1 MRGWGMTCGALL
13 LVACAGRSVPLTR
26 PPDVVTGAPATP
38 RPVPPA
44 PATPPPAP
52 RPPAPAP
59 VPEAPESP
67 PPIVAERPPYLVL
80 VPGSEVYY
88 APEQPVDLFF
98 YNGLWFTRHRGRW
111 FFSPD
116 YSGPWTYLSPR
127 GVPPAL
133 QDLPAEDRGA
143 PPGPGGGPAADSG

>member
-1 MRGWGMTCGALL
+1 MRGWGVTCGALL
-13 LVACAGRSVPLTR
+13 LVACAGHPVPLTR
-26 PPDVVTGAPATP
+26 PPDIVPGTPATP
-38 RPVPPA
+38 RPA
-44 PATPPPAP
+44 PPAP
-52 RPPAPAP
+52 RPPSPPPA
-59 VPEAPESP
+59 PEAPESP
-67 PPIVAERPPYLVL
+67 PPVVAERPPYLVL

-133 QDLPAEDRGA
+133 EHLPEEYRGA
-143 PPGPGGGPAADSG
+143 PPGPKAGPAGSG

>member
-1 MRGWGMTCGALL
+1 MRGWGVTCGALL
-13 LVACAGRSVPLTR
+13 LVACAGRPVPLTR
-26 PPDVVTGAPATP
+26 PPDIMPGTPATP
-38 RPVPPA
+38 RPA
-44 PATPPPAP
+44 PPAP
-52 RPPAPAP
+52 RPPSPPPA
-59 VPEAPESP
+59 PEAPESP
-67 PPIVAERPPYLVL
+67 PPVVAERPPYLVL

-133 QDLPAEDRGA
+133 EHLPAEHRGA
-143 PPGPGGGPAADSG
+143 PPGPKAGPAGSG

>member
-1 MRGWGMTCGALL
+1 MRGWGVTCGALL
-13 LVACAGRSVPLTR
+13 LVACAGRPVPLTR
-26 PPDVVTGAPATP
+26 PPDIVPGTPATP
-38 RPVPPA
+38 RPA
-44 PATPPPAP
+44 PPAP
-52 RPPAPAP
+52 RPPSPPPA
-59 VPEAPESP
+59 PEAPESP
-67 PPIVAERPPYLVL
+67 PPVVAERPPYLVL

-133 QDLPAEDRGA
+133 EHLPAEYRGA
-143 PPGPGGGPAADSG
+143 PPGPKTGPAGSG